1 MFARQIQEV
10 TKVREVVMIQDLLQ
24 RLKDEKVRSDFL
36 NKRNGACAVDKL
48 EMEFIDKFAQQVV
61 PVRPSFSN
69 EPTFAN
75 SAKNVADHFSFLID
89 ARNRQF
95 LETGFTYEKAKEL
108 FNRIQSCG
116 YWEKDVKFVEVTEE
130 SRAENDTPNTEDLE
144 SKDGK
149 SDDGGEKLAPVSAP
163 APAQVPA
170 PSFNGNVGM
179 MQQQQHQYR
188 QPEQQ
193 VHHARAQHQQ
203 APLPAPTNMK
213 NTVAAIE
220 NSYFNQMKFSQPQ
233 QIISNGMPVA
243 PVQNDFGGNFSF
255 LQESELDSPA
265 TPGSHQKMPVNVIQP
280 KQPVQHQQMQQ
291 VQPAM
296 AAQAYK
302 NSNFHPQSPIAA
314 GQMFPPG
321 LKVQQPMPNQPASH
335 IPYQAS
341 PQQLNQQPA
350 VSSQVPMIPKQH
362 PTPVNGNQAATYGTS
377 TPPLQQSA
385 QQSSRPAYPMVPK
398 TAQYQQQG
406 QNNQAQNLSNAKP
419 NEKKPA
425 VSQKQEGSG
434 DGSKG
439 AAIQEKDKPA
449 DYQQQPQIDT
459 WTNETAAQSGGN
471 NYSSRGTAGGYNR
484 SNRASGGGAA
494 GGNRSQANGEAKFN
508 NYR

>member
-1 MFARQIQEV
+1 M
-10 TKVREVVMIQDLLQ
+10 REVLIIQDLLQ
-24 RLKDEKVRSDFL
+24 RLKDEKIRSDFL
-36 NKRNGACAVDKL
+36 NKRNGACAVDKV

-69 EPTFAN
+69 EPTFAQ

-95 LETGFTYEKAKEL
+95 MDTGFTYEKAKDL
-108 FNRIQSCG
+108 FSRIQSCG
-116 YWEKDVKFVEVTEE
+116 YWEKDVKFVAVTEE

-149 SDDGGEKLAPVSAP
+149 SDDGGEKVAPVSAP

-179 MQQQQHQYR
+179 MQQQQQHQYR

-193 VHHARAQHQQ
+193 VHAGVARVQPQQQ

-233 QIISNGMPVA
+233 QIISNGIPVA
-243 PVQNDFGGNFSF
+243 PVQNDFAGNFSF

-280 KQPVQHQQMQQ
+280 KQPVPHQQMPQ

-321 LKVQQPMPNQPASH
+321 LKVQQPLQSQPSSH

-341 PQQLNQQPA
+341 PQQLSQQSA
-350 VSSQVPMIPKQH
+350 VSSQVPNMIPKQH
-362 PTPVNGNQAATYGTS
+362 PAPVNGNQAAPFGTS

-398 TAQYQQQG
+398 AQYQQPLP
-406 QNNQAQNLSNAKP
+406 NNQAQNLSNSKP
-419 NEKKPA
+419 AEQKPA
-425 VSQKQEGSG
+425 VTQKKEGSG
-434 DGSKG
+434 DGPKSG
-439 AAIQEKDKPA
+439 SVQDKDKPA

-484 SNRASGGGAA
+484 SNRSSGGG
-494 GGNRSQANGEAKFN
+494 GGNRSQGNGEAKYN

>member
-1 MFARQIQEV
+1 
-10 TKVREVVMIQDLLQ
+10 MIQDLLQ

-36 NKRNGACAVDKL
+36 NKRNGACTVDKV

-69 EPTFAN
+69 EPTFAQ

-95 LETGFTYEKAKEL
+95 LDTGFTYEKAKEL

-149 SDDGGEKLAPVSAP
+149 SDDGGEKVTPVSAP

-170 PSFNGNVGM
+170 PSFNGNAGM

-193 VHHARAQHQQ
+193 VHHVGVARVQQQ
-203 APLPAPTNMK
+203 APLQAPTNMK

-233 QIISNGMPVA
+233 QIIGNGMPIA
-243 PVQNDFGGNFSF
+243 PVQNDFAGNFSF

-265 TPGSHQKMPVNVIQP
+265 TPGSHQKLPVNVIQP
-280 KQPVQHQQMQQ
+280 KQPVQHQQMPQ
-291 VQPAM
+291 VQPAI
-296 AAQAYK
+296 AAQTFK

-321 LKVQQPMPNQPASH
+321 LKVQQPLQNQPASH

-341 PQQLNQQPA
+341 PQQLNQQST
-350 VSSQVPMIPKQH
+350 VSSQVPNMIPKQQ
-362 PTPVNGNQAATYGTS
+362 PTPVNGNQAAAFGTS

-398 TAQYQQQG
+398 AQYQQQL
-406 QNNQAQNLSNAKP
+406 QNNQAPNLSNAKP
-419 NEKKPA
+419 AEQKPA
-425 VSQKQEGSG
+425 ATQKKDGSG
-434 DGSKG
+434 DGSKS
-439 AAIQEKDKPA
+439 ANVHQDKDKPA

-459 WTNETAAQSGGN
+459 WTNETAAQSGGS
-471 NYSSRGTAGGYNR
+471 NYSSRGTAGGFNR
-484 SNRASGGGAA
+484 SNRSSGSGG
-494 GGNRSQANGEAKFN
+494 GGNRSQGNGEAKYN

>member
-1 MFARQIQEV
+1 
-10 TKVREVVMIQDLLQ
+10 MIQDLLQ

-36 NKRNGACAVDKL
+36 NKRNGACAVDKV

-61 PVRPSFSN
+61 PVRPGFSN
-69 EPTFAN
+69 EPTFAQ

-95 LETGFTYEKAKEL
+95 METGFTYEKAKEL
-108 FNRIQSCG
+108 FSRIQSCG

-149 SDDGGEKLAPVSAP
+149 SDDGGEKMAPVSAP

-193 VHHARAQHQQ
+193 VHRAGGARVQQQQQ

-233 QIISNGMPVA
+233 QVITNGMPVA
-243 PVQNDFGGNFSF
+243 PVQNDFAGNFSF

-280 KQPVQHQQMQQ
+280 KQPVPHQQMQQ
-291 VQPAM
+291 VQPTM

-321 LKVQQPMPNQPASH
+321 LKVQQPLQNQPSSH

-341 PQQLNQQPA
+341 PQQLNQQSA
-350 VSSQVPMIPKQH
+350 VSSQVPNMIPKQH
-362 PTPVNGNQAATYGTS
+362 PAPVNGNQAAAFGTS
-377 TPPLQQSA
+377 TPPLQPSA

-398 TAQYQQQG
+398 AQYQQQL
-406 QNNQAQNLSNAKP
+406 QNNQAPNLSNAKP
-419 NEKKPA
+419 VEQKPA
-425 VSQKQEGSG
+425 ATHKKDGSG
-434 DGSKG
+434 DGPKSSG
-439 AAIQEKDKPA
+439 VQDKDKPA

-459 WTNETAAQSGGN
+459 WTNETAAQSGGS

-484 SNRASGGGAA
+484 SNRSSTGNGG
-494 GGNRSQANGEAKFN
+494 GGNRSQGNGDAKYN